1 MIDDIT
7 RTAEGI
13 AAVSADDMATVAT
26 AVTADIVTTNVRRP
40 TIEEMKTGSRRSDI
54 LIIFLIYFFFR
65 LCYYLCKM
73 LNFFFTP

>member
-1 MIDDIT
+1 MTIGETTGAMIDDIT

-13 AAVSADDMATVAT
+13 AAVSADNMATVAT

-54 LIIFLIYFFFR
+54 LIIFLIYFFST
-65 LCYYLCKM
+65 M
-73 LNFFFTP
+73 LLFV